1 MTVSVVVPTLGR
13 PSLDGLLTALGDA
26 APGDTALGDTAPAEV
41 LIVDDRRCPGHALR
55 PAVPPSLAG
64 RVAVVPGP
72 GAGPAAARNAGW
84 RAARGEWVAF
94 LDDDVVPAPDWWA
107 RLAADLRVPPEVA
120 GVQGRVVVPLP
131 VGRRPTDWERCT
143 AGLGGAR
150 WATADMAYR
159 RSVLAEVGGFD
170 ERFPRAYRE
179 DADLAV
185 RVRAAGHRL
194 TTGDR
199 VVWHPVRPESRWVSL
214 RTQRGN
220 ADDALLRRLYGAGW
234 RGLAEAPPGRR
245 PRNVAI
251 TVVAA
256 VAVLAA
262 GGAALA
268 PTRRARRRCRAAG
281 VAAAGVAAAGVA
293 EFAWARIAPGP
304 RTRDEVLTMAAT
316 SVLIPPLA
324 TGHWV
329 RGWLAH
335 RHARPLSAGA

>member
-1 MTVSVVVPTLGR
+1 VPTLGR
-13 PSLDGLLTALGDA
+13 PSLGGLLAALEA
-26 APGDTALGDTAPAEV
+26 AAPAEV
-41 LIVDDRRCPGHALR
+41 VLVDDRRHAREPLR
-55 PAVPPSLAG
+55 PVVPPSLAG
-64 RVAVVPGP
+64 RVSVVAGP

-94 LDDDVVPAPDWWA
+94 LDDDVVPSPDWWA
-107 RLAADLRVPPEVA
+107 RLVDDLRVPPEVA

-131 VGRRPTDWERCT
+131 AGRRPTDWERCT

-159 RSVLAEVGGFD
+159 RSVLAAVGGFD

-179 DADLAV
+179 DAELAV
-185 RVRAAGHRL
+185 RVRGAGHRL
-194 TTGDR
+194 R
-199 VVWHPVRPESRWVSL
+199 VGRRAVRHPVRPEGRWVSL

-234 RGLAEAPPGRR
+234 RRLAEAPPGRR
-245 PRNVAI
+245 PRSAAI
-251 TVVAA
+251 TA
-256 VAVLAA
+256 
-262 GGAALA
+262 AALVSA
-268 PTRRARRRCRAAG
+268 
-281 VAAAGVAAAGVA
+281 AAAGVSAVASGPARRRWRVVGAVSAGVAVAGVA
-293 EFAWARIAPGP
+293 EFAWVRIAPGP

-324 TGHWV
+324 TGHWL

-335 RHARPLSAGA
+335 RHARPWPVTG